1 MSYPPTPDPFSAPS
15 TRRNPTTSQP
25 SDAGS
30 HAHSDLSSPPFEEDA
45 SANSRNYFGSSVDH
59 YAPDPDH
66 TQHADVSGEL
76 YARVPSTPEQ
86 ISTENQGM
94 SNSTTGR
101 KSTEVLLTPPTSDN
115 HPLFTPPLLNDGFV
129 PVGTEPRATDRNGS
143 SAQFDPYSRYSS
155 ANFSTVTSTGE
166 FSDDDSQRVLHRMD
180 GSNGTG
186 GRRGSNLAY
195 DSAMD
200 YQVKDERSG
209 IIGGGGGEKLR
220 KRPAAGGSFWSRQTP
235 RAKKILILLLVI
247 AIIII
252 AVVAGTVSSMVRRN
266 AGSRSNVAFDD
277 GGTQPTAPVEPDS
290 GVVPD
295 APTVPTGNNAT
306 INWRTASTG
315 GNGSTVYTADGS
327 SFIYNSTFGQ
337 SSLLARFAALVLTLC
352 DVQVDSGMLFRSTT
366 LLVRNETHP

>member
-15 TRRNPTTSQP
+15 TRRNPSPSQP
-25 SDAGS
+25 ADLES
-30 HAHSDLSSPPFEEDA
+30 HANSHPSPSPNDDASFA
-45 SANSRNYFGSSVDH
+45 SANSRNYFGSSADH
-59 YAPDPDH
+59 YAPDPDP

-86 ISTENQGM
+86 IHSESAGM
-94 SNSTTGR
+94 SNPAAGR
-101 KSTEVLLTPPTSDN
+101 KSSEVLLTPPSSDN

-129 PVGTEPRATDRNGS
+129 PVGQEARSTDRNGS

-155 ANFSTVTSTGE
+155 ANFSTVTSTAD
-166 FSDDDSQRVLHRMD
+166 FSDDDSQRVLHRGD
-180 GSNGTG
+180 GSHGSG
-186 GRRGSNLAY
+186 GRRGSNLAAY

-209 IIGGGGGEKLR
+209 IMTGGEKLR
-220 KRPAAGGSFWSRQTP
+220 KRPTAAGGFWSRQSP
-235 RAKKILILLLVI
+235 RAKKLLIVFLVL

-252 AVVAGTVSSMVRRN
+252 AVVAGTVSSMVNRN
-266 AGSRSNVAFDD
+266 AGSRSNAVS
-277 GGTQPTAPVEPDS
+277 GSEGTTPTAPVEPDT

-295 APTVPTGNNAT
+295 APSVPTGGNVT

-327 SFIYNSTFGQ
+327 SFIYNSTFG
-337 SSLLARFAALVLTLC
+337 
-352 DVQVDSGMLFRSTT
+352 
-366 LLVRNETHP
+366 

>member
-15 TRRNPTTSQP
+15 TRRNPNTSQL

-30 HAHSDLSSPPFEEDA
+30 NAHSDLSSPPFEEDA
-45 SANSRNYFGSSVDH
+45 SANSRNYFTSSVDH
-59 YAPDPDH
+59 YTVDPDH

-86 ISTENQGM
+86 IRTETQGFE
-94 SNSTTGR
+94 NSATGR
-101 KSTEVLLTPPTSDN
+101 KSTEVLLTPPTGDN

-155 ANFSTVTSTGE
+155 ANFSTVTSTAD
-166 FSDDDSQRVLHRMD
+166 FSDDDSQRVLHRND
-180 GSNGTG
+180 GSNGSG
-186 GRRGSNLAY
+186 GRRGSNLAAY

-209 IIGGGGGEKLR
+209 IIAGGGEKLR
-220 KRPAAGGSFWSRQTP
+220 KRPAAAGGFWSRQTP
-235 RAKKILILLLVI
+235 RAKKIILLLLVI

-266 AGSRSNVAFDD
+266 AGSRSNVAVDD

-295 APTVPTGNNAT
+295 APSVPTGNNAT
-306 INWRTASTG
+306 INWQTAATG

-337 SSLLARFAALVLTLC
+337 FSVPSCFA
-352 DVQVDSGMLFRSTT
+352 T
-366 LLVRNETHP
+366 LLLMVCDA